1 MDPVVE
7 SALIGGIATLVGVGG
22 TVAVAIVGFR
32 ISRSTNQATID
43 AARATADKTIEAAH
57 DTNKAAIEA
66 AHADV
71 RRTLDITREGQITER
86 FTRAIDQLGHAHLD
100 VRLGGIYALERIARD
115 SPGDRATIGEVLT
128 AFIRSHAPW
137 PPSLPGQ
144 YLETAPI
151 DQVPKLQTRAA
162 DVQASLWVLGR
173 GGFADALGEE
183 QWLDLSAVDL
193 RRADLRNARLGDVDL
208 RFAGLQRAFLA
219 GAHLRGAYLDDSHL
233 EGARLSAADLEGAN
247 LDGTYLQGAEADV
260 RTKWPEGFDWRAAGV
275 TVSSSAVRP
284 VRRRR

>member
-1 MDPVVE
+1 
-7 SALIGGIATLVGVGG
+7 VGG
-22 TVAVAIVGFR
+22 TAAVAIVGFR

-43 AARATADKTIEAAH
+43 AARATADKTIETVH
-57 DTNKAAIEA
+57 DTNKAAIDA

-71 RRTLDITREGQITER
+71 RRTLEITLEGQITER
-86 FTRAIDQLGHAHLD
+86 FTLAIDQLGHAHLD
-100 VRLGGIYALERIARD
+100 VRLGGIYTLERIARD
-115 SPGDRATIGEVLT
+115 SPADRATIGEVLT
-128 AFIRSHAPW
+128 AFIRGHAPW

-144 YLETAPI
+144 YLEAAPI
-151 DQVPKLQTRAA
+151 DQVPKLQARAA
-162 DVQASLWVLGR
+162 DVQTSLWVLGR

-193 RRADLRNARLGDVDL
+193 RRADLRNAQLSDVDL

-247 LDGTYLQGAEADV
+247 LDRTYLQGAEADV
-260 RTKWPEGFDWRAAGV
+260 RTKWPEGV
-275 TVSSSAVRP
+275 
-284 VRRRR
+284 

>member
-1 MDPVVE
+1 LRSWV
-7 SALIGGIATLVGVGG
+7 S
-22 TVAVAIVGFR
+22 VAHAR
-32 ISRSTNQATID
+32 LTHQATIN
-43 AARATADKTIEAAH
+43 AARVTADKTIEAAH
-57 DTNKAAIEA
+57 DTNKATIDA

-71 RRTLDITREGQITER
+71 RHTLETTREGQITER

-115 SPGDRATIGEVLT
+115 SPADRATIGEVLT

-219 GAHLRGAYLDDSHL
+219 GAHLRGAYLNDSHL

-275 TVSSSAVRP
+275 TVSSPAARP

>member
-1 MDPVVE
+1 MNPVVE
-7 SALIGGIATLVGVGG
+7 SALISAVATLVGVGG

-57 DTNKAAIEA
+57 DTNKAAIDA

-71 RRTLDITREGQITER
+71 RRTLEIAREGQITER

-115 SPGDRATIGEVLT
+115 SPGDRVAIGEVLI

-151 DQVPKLQTRAA
+151 DRVPKLQTRAP

-173 GGFADALGEE
+173 GGFADALGED

-193 RRADLRNARLGDVDL
+193 RRADLRNARLGHVDL

-219 GAHLRGAYLDDSHL
+219 GALLRGAYLDDSHL
-233 EGARLSAADLEGAN
+233 EGARFSAADLEGAN

-275 TVSSSAVRP
+275 TVSFSGVRT

>member
-1 MDPVVE
+1 MTDRYTK
-7 SALIGGIATLVGVGG
+7 S
-22 TVAVAIVGFR
+22 
-32 ISRSTNQATID
+32 
-43 AARATADKTIEAAH
+43 IE
-57 DTNKAAIEA
+57 
-66 AHADV
+66 
-71 RRTLDITREGQITER
+71 
-86 FTRAIDQLGHAHLD
+86 QLGSDKLD

-115 SPGDRATIGEVLT
+115 SPGDRVTIGEVLT

-144 YLETAPI
+144 YLQTAPI
-151 DQVPKLQTRAA
+151 DRVPKLQTRAP

-173 GGFADALGEE
+173 GGFAETLGEE

-193 RRADLRNARLGDVDL
+193 RRGDLRNARLGDVDL

-219 GAHLRGAYLDDSHL
+219 GAHLRGAYFDESHL
-233 EGARLSAADLEGAN
+233 EGARLSGADLEGAN
-247 LDGTYLQGAEADV
+247 LNGTYLQDAEADV

-275 TVSSSAVRP
+275 TVSLSGVRT

>member
-7 SALIGGIATLVGVGG
+7 SALISAAATLVGVGG

-32 ISRSTNQATID
+32 TSRSTNRATID
-43 AARATADKTIEAAH
+43 AARATADKTIEAAR
-57 DTNKAAIEA
+57 DTNKATIDA

-71 RRTLDITREGQITER
+71 RRTLETTHEGQVTDR
-86 FTRAIDQLGHAHLD
+86 FTRAIDQLGHARLD

-115 SPGDRATIGEVLT
+115 SSGDRATIGEVLT

-151 DQVPKLQTRAA
+151 DRVPKLQTRAP

-173 GGFADALGEE
+173 GGFADALGED

-208 RFAGLQRAFLA
+208 RFAGLQRAYLG
-219 GAHLRGAYLDDSHL
+219 GAHLRGAYLDGSHL
-233 EGARLSAADLEGAN
+233 EGARLFSADLDGAN

-260 RTKWPEGFDWRAAGV
+260 RTKWPDGFDWRAAGV
-275 TVSSSAVRP
+275 TVTQRT
-284 VRRRR
+284 

>member
-7 SALIGGIATLVGVGG
+7 SALIGGAATLVGVGG
-22 TVAVAIVGFR
+22 TAVVAIVGFR

-43 AARATADKTIEAAH
+43 AARATAGKTIEAAH
-57 DTNKAAIEA
+57 DTNTAAIDA

-71 RRTLDITREGQITER
+71 HRTLEITREGQITER

-151 DQVPKLQTRAA
+151 GQVPKLQERAP
-162 DVQASLWVLGR
+162 DVQATLWVLGR

-183 QWLDLSAVDL
+183 Q
-193 RRADLRNARLGDVDL
+193 
-208 RFAGLQRAFLA
+208 
-219 GAHLRGAYLDDSHL
+219 
-233 EGARLSAADLEGAN
+233 
-247 LDGTYLQGAEADV
+247 
-260 RTKWPEGFDWRAAGV
+260 
-275 TVSSSAVRP
+275 
-284 VRRRR
+284 

>member
-7 SALIGGIATLVGVGG
+7 SALISAAATLVGVGG

-32 ISRSTNQATID
+32 TSRSTNQATID
-43 AARATADKTIEAAH
+43 AARATAGKTIEAAR
-57 DTNKAAIEA
+57 DTNKATIDA

-71 RRTLDITREGQITER
+71 RRTLDTTREGQITER

-115 SPGDRATIGEVLT
+115 SLGDRVAICEVLT

-151 DQVPKLQTRAA
+151 DRVPKLQTRVP

-173 GGFADALGEE
+173 GGFADALGED

-193 RRADLRNARLGDVDL
+193 RRADLRNARLGNVDL

-275 TVSSSAVRP
+275 TVSSPVVRP

>member
-7 SALIGGIATLVGVGG
+7 AALISAASTLVGVGG
-22 TVAVAIVGFR
+22 TAAVAIVGFR

-43 AARATADKTIEAAH
+43 AARATTDKTIESAR
-57 DTNKAAIEA
+57 DTNKATIDA

-71 RRTLDITREGQITER
+71 RRTLEITREGQITER
-86 FTRAIDQLGHAHLD
+86 FTRAIDQLGHARLD
-100 VRLGGIYALERIARD
+100 VRLGGIYGLERIARD
-115 SPGDRATIGEVLT
+115 SPDDRAAIGEVLT

-151 DQVPKLQTRAA
+151 DRVPKLQTRAP
-162 DVQASLWVLGR
+162 DVQACLWVLGR
-173 GGFADALGEE
+173 SGFADALGVD

-208 RFAGLQRAFLA
+208 RSAGLQRAYLG
-219 GAHLRGAYLDDSHL
+219 GAHLRGAFLDGSHL
-233 EGARLSAADLEGAN
+233 EGARLFRADLEDAN

-260 RTKWPEGFDWRAAGV
+260 RTKWPDGFDWRAAGV
-275 TVSSSAVRP
+275 TVTQ
-284 VRRRR
+284 